1 MDTTAANKAGHA
13 QATVTVANAVPVS
26 PKRFHSFGLPSLIS
40 ICCSTPILLTLVS
53 APAHSPCSADVSCR
67 SIGYVWNKAHV
78 SSVLELG
85 LPRPHL
91 RPEWA
96 SFCHI
101 CDGSGL
107 AAATLQRDCTWR
119 GLKPDPVH
127 LRLDFAHLCN
137 VCHAPKALSHRP
149 GLGRVPHVHLN
160 LDTPAIS
167 APGPDST
174 LPPLRRDWAHL
185 HYDTVHLCH
194 LCAGLVSPL
203 QHLHRSCAHPFHDS
217 GHPCHICTKTGHI
230 PAMPAPGSGSTARFS
245 PELGASLP
253 HLRWDWAHPCHI
265 TGTVA

>member
-1 MDTTAANKAGHA
+1 MDNTAANKAGHA

-26 PKRFHSFGLPSLIS
+26 PKRFHSFGLSSMIS

-107 AAATLQRDCTWR
+107 AAATLQRDCTWP
-119 GLKPDPVH
+119 GLNPDPVH
-127 LRLDFAHLCN
+127 LRLDFAHPCN
-137 VCHAPKALSHRP
+137 VCHAPRLSP
-149 GLGRVPHVHLN
+149 
-160 LDTPAIS
+160 T
-167 APGPDST
+167 APGWAESPMCILTWTALPYLRRDRPP
-174 LPPLRRDWAHL
+174 LPPLRR
-185 HYDTVHLCH
+185 
-194 LCAGLVSPL
+194 
-203 QHLHRSCAHPFHDS
+203 
-217 GHPCHICTKTGHI
+217 
-230 PAMPAPGSGSTARFS
+230 FS
-245 PELGASLP
+245 FTLATSAPELCTSLP
-253 HLRWDWAHPCHI
+253 
-265 TGTVA
+265 